1 MPDTQSTKM
10 WAKERSRRDP
20 RTLMNGSNNSE
31 FCTSVIRIWSFC
43 ENKIES
49 SMSLLLIL
57 TFFHQLSL
65 VHMEEM
71 LFYKIPA
78 SQTEL
83 ESSTHIHEEKERT
96 QNSQINL
103 TNPLIFII
111 RKTKSTLMAWQMW
124 PLTGGPTD
132 SKP

>member
-20 RTLMNGSNNSE
+20 RTLINGSNNSE
-31 FCTSVIRIWSFC
+31 FCTSVIIIWSFC
-43 ENKIES
+43 GNKIES

-57 TFFHQLSL
+57 TFLHQLFL

-83 ESSTHIHEEKERT
+83 ESSTTYMRKKRELKILK
-96 QNSQINL
+96 L
-103 TNPLIFII
+103 T
-111 RKTKSTLMAWQMW
+111 
-124 PLTGGPTD
+124 
-132 SKP
+132 